1 MADFTS
7 QYTGQQI
14 EDRLSRVGTNTTNI
28 HNLQLSK
35 QDTISDLASIR
46 SGAAAGSTAL
56 QPGDLSGKQDKLVSG
71 VNIKT
76 VDGQSLTGSG
86 NIDLSR
92 FVTSTVNNLAN
103 YYLKS
108 EVYTKE
114 EVQQLVYAATNGL
127 SFVVAEALPTASNLT
142 VNKIYLVPSTD
153 PKAENVKDEWITIQ
167 VLGGYAW
174 ERIGSATVDLSQ
186 YYTKSEV
193 DTMLANIDLSE
204 YMPKSGGT
212 MTGQLK
218 WQNENA
224 LPKTTSLSY
233 LLGIDSFSAGGTT
246 KYITIADLAASLV
259 TPLTSTN
266 LTKEA
271 YLQWGGRNFTGSY
284 GPIDAAMVT
293 NLGANRFAF
302 LKAAGIEIEYSRD
315 AGETWQSYERTDLQ
329 KTGLFST
336 NGYQV
341 YLGASS
347 TNGESS
353 ADYMLRVNVYTKAA
367 GIYSVLNKFI
377 IYLSTSGSTG
387 CWCTIRART
396 QNNYLDDVDTWVTFA
411 DRTPVAGWSGY
422 NVINTSGLTTFG
434 NQPAYHYGHIQFIF
448 GCAGYSGSYSG
459 MLVYNIKAFGGVG
472 WTTPS
477 QMATDGHLYSYDASQ
492 AAYFPN
498 LVRATKFVT
507 LGGSSSKFV
516 KGDGSLDSTA
526 YQVAL
531 VSGMNIKTIN
541 NESLLGAGNLAIS
554 NGVDGKSAYQL
565 WLDEG
570 NTGTIQD
577 FFDSLQGN
585 SGYSGDISELEI
597 VNNLYQ
603 GGATAAL
610 SAQQGVVLDGKITAL
625 KNSIVFL
632 TEAEYEN
639 LANPDPTKIYMTYE
653 S

>member
-28 HNLQLSK
+28 YNLQLSK

-193 DTMLANIDLSE
+193 DTLLANIDLSN
-204 YMPKSGGT
+204 Y
-212 MTGQLK
+212 
-218 WQNENA
+218 
-224 LPKTTSLSY
+224 
-233 LLGIDSFSAGGTT
+233 
-246 KYITIADLAASLV
+246 
-259 TPLTSTN
+259 
-266 LTKEA
+266 
-271 YLQWGGRNFTGSY
+271 
-284 GPIDAAMVT
+284 
-293 NLGANRFAF
+293 
-302 LKAAGIEIEYSRD
+302 
-315 AGETWQSYERTDLQ
+315 
-329 KTGLFST
+329 
-336 NGYQV
+336 
-341 YLGASS
+341 
-347 TNGESS
+347 
-353 ADYMLRVNVYTKAA
+353 YTKAQVDA
-367 GIYSVLNKFI
+367 LIANIDFSNYYTKSQIDTMFANI
-377 IYLSTSGSTG
+377 DLSDYYTK
-387 CWCTIRART
+387 T
-396 QNNYLDDVDTWVTFA
+396 QVDTA
-411 DRTPVAGWSGY
+411 LALKQD
-422 NVINTSGLTTFG
+422 L
-434 NQPAYHYGHIQFIF
+434 
-448 GCAGYSGSYSG
+448 
-459 MLVYNIKAFGGVG
+459 
-472 WTTPS
+472 
-477 QMATDGHLYSYDASQ
+477 
-492 AAYFPN
+492 
-498 LVRATKFVT
+498 
-507 LGGSSSKFV
+507 
-516 KGDGSLDSTA
+516 
-526 YQVAL
+526 L
-531 VSGMNIKTIN
+531 VSGTSIKTIN
-541 NESLLGAGNLAIS
+541 NISLLGEGNIS
-554 NGVDGKSAYQL
+554 IADGVDGKSAYQL

-597 VNNLYQ
+597 VNNLSQ

-632 TEAEYEN
+632 TETEYEN
-639 LANPDPTKIYMTYE
+639 LVNPDPTKIYMTYE